1 MSTPPKS
8 VTVSEFLGLGQVPTP
23 APLRAGG
30 LQQLPDAG
38 SARTP
43 CHPWVA
49 GEIYGAR
56 RLELM
61 AAQIA
66 AWGPDHHSPN

>member
-23 APLRAGG
+23 ATLRAGG

-38 SARTP
+38 SRA
-43 CHPWVA
+43 HPAIRGLQAKFTALV
-49 GEIYGAR
+49 
-56 RLELM
+56 
-61 AAQIA
+61 
-66 AWGPDHHSPN
+66 DSN